1 MTPAVR
7 YVRTGAIGEI
17 VLDRPDN
24 RNSMM
29 PELLDAFARASEA
42 ARRDDARC
50 ILIRGE
56 GRCFSAGADFSPGG
70 FPQSPELQRDVRAL
84 PHERSFAM
92 YEPFLSVWDLAV
104 PVIAALNGHA
114 VGGGFGL
121 ALMCDIRIANRSAKY
136 GANFCRLGLSSGMA
150 ISYLLPRIVGA
161 SKAAELLYTGR
172 LMLGDELE
180 AIGLCS
186 QAVDADAVVDHAR
199 ELAQSIADSAPLAVR
214 AVKQTL
220 REGMGWDPRRA
231 AMREAALQAQT
242 IDTEDAREGIAALL
256 EKRKPV
262 FRGC

>member
-7 YVRTGAIGEI
+7 YVRTGLIGEI

-24 RNSMM
+24 RNSMT
-29 PELLDAFARASEA
+29 PELLDAFAVASRA
-42 ARRDDARC
+42 AREDDPRC
-50 ILIRGE
+50 IIVRGE
-56 GRCFSAGADFSPGG
+56 GRCFSAGADFNAT
-70 FPQSPELQRDVRAL
+70 LQRDANAL

-92 YEPFLSVWDLAV
+92 YEPFLSIWDLAV
-104 PVIAALNGHA
+104 PVIGALNGHA

-121 ALMCDIRIANRSAKY
+121 ALMCDVRIANRSAKY

-186 QAVDADAVVDHAR
+186 EAVDGDEVVERAR
-199 ELAQSIADSAPLAVR
+199 ELAASIADSAPLAVR

-220 REGMGWDPRRA
+220 REGLGWDPRGA
-231 AMREAALQAQT
+231 ARREAALQAET

-256 EKRKPV
+256 EKRKPR
-262 FRGC
+262 FEGR